1 MTAPSVFLVDDD
13 FAVRDSLSLFFKT
26 VGIPVECFH
35 SAESFLDECSQYWKG
50 CLILDVRM
58 PGKSGLNLQEEL
70 IRRGM
75 RMPVIFITGYGDV
88 PTTVQAMKNGAI
100 EFMIKPI
107 NMAELLDHV
116 QSAIEFSNS
125 QQRAGEKRDA
135 LQKRLSTLTL
145 RESEILSLAIVGVSN
160 KEIAQRLGISHR
172 TVETHRSRVL
182 VKTGV
187 KNILELT
194 RFVVD
199 ADSFIEKI
207 P

>member
-1 MTAPSVFLVDDD
+1 
-13 FAVRDSLSLFFKT
+13 
-26 VGIPVECFH
+26 
-35 SAESFLDECSQYWKG
+35 
-50 CLILDVRM
+50 M